1 MRGWWFL
8 KPMTT
13 VKICGLKEPD
23 HLRLAARLGA
33 KHAGLVFYPP
43 SPRALSIP
51 AAASMAAAGA
61 GIGLVGLFVDPEDDL
76 LEAALNAVPLALI
89 QLHGDESPK
98 RVQDIRQRWGIP
110 VMNALKIAAPEDLSG
125 LALYETVS
133 DWILFD
139 AKSSGPLPGGN
150 GAVFDW
156 TILKDVRPRKP
167 WMLSGG
173 LTPENVGLALSVLS
187 PDAVDVSSGV
197 EETPGVK
204 SPARMQAFVESVI
217 SAQTV

>member
-1 MRGWWFL
+1 M
-8 KPMTT
+8 
-13 VKICGLKEPD
+13 
-23 HLRLAARLGA
+23 
-33 KHAGLVFYPP
+33 
-43 SPRALSIP
+43 
-51 AAASMAAAGA
+51 
-61 GIGLVGLFVDPEDDL
+61 
-76 LEAALNAVPLALI
+76 
-89 QLHGDESPK
+89 
-98 RVQDIRQRWGIP
+98 
-110 VMNALKIAAPEDLSG
+110 
-125 LALYETVS
+125 
-133 DWILFD
+133 
-139 AKSSGPLPGGN
+139 
-150 GAVFDW
+150 FDW